1 MTAGPGGL
9 PADELRSLIREVL
22 RDALP
27 ALIDGRP
34 GQLPS
39 PAAAPPPLAAGP
51 PLPAAPP
58 PLPATPPLGVPAG
71 VVPAGAAG
79 GPQAGGPAGPPAQ
92 AAAVRPVRL
101 ETNED
106 LREFALELMR
116 LADNPARRQD
126 LVTGRLRFTL
136 ARGDDGA
143 SGPAEQRIDKGA
155 VTERS
160 VQDAARAGRR
170 LVLGPRAVLTPLA
183 RDRALALGVPIEK
196 ER

>member
-1 MTAGPGGL
+1 MTASPGGL

-34 GQLPS
+34 GQAPS
-39 PAAAPPPLAAGP
+39 SAAALPPHLTPPPPGTP

-58 PLPATPPLGVPAG
+58 PGVPAG
-71 VVPAGAAG
+71 IVQAAAAG
-79 GPQAGGPAGPPAQ
+79 QPPVRGPAAPPAQ
-92 AAAVRPVRL
+92 AAAVRQVRL

-106 LREFALELMR
+106 LREFALELIR
-116 LADNPARRQD
+116 LADNPARRHD

-136 ARGDDGA
+136 AGRDDGA
-143 SGPAEQRIDKGA
+143 PAPAEQRIDKGA

-160 VQDAARAGRR
+160 VQDAAKAGLR